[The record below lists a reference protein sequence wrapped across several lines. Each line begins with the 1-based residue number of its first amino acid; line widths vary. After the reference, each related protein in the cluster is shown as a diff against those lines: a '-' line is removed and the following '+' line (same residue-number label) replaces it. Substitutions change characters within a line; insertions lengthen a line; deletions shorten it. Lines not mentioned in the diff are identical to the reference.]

1 MQRVKN
7 FEATGLAPNG
17 RLYAGDLNAI
27 QDAAAAKADFTQT
40 IDLAN
45 LRVGETGLQLLRYGP
60 SEARISGALRT
71 DGIVRGL
78 GGLFGGTFT
87 TTQRDALT
95 AEQRPYGLIILNTTT
110 NQYEFNAG
118 TPSSPVWTPFITSA
132 PQAELTGALKMWP
145 MNTPP
150 AGYLLCDGSAVS
162 RATYSALSTL
172 FAAQAYPYGA
182 GDGSTTF
189 NLPDFRGRMPVGR
202 GTNGDVDS
210 VGENEGAALADRRP
224 AHKHTVG
231 VTYQGQPSTSAG
243 NAGTGPSV
251 PAADFNP
258 QNAARVTV
266 TVGPQTNVPTDAP
279 AFLVVNF
286 IIKT

>member
-1 MQRVKN
+1 MQRVKS

-45 LRVGETGLQLLRYGP
+45 LRIGETALQLLKYGP
-60 SEARISGALRT
+60 AEARISGSLRT
-71 DGIVRGL
+71 DGIVRAL
-78 GGLFGGTFT
+78 GGLYGGAFSTAA
-87 TTQRDALT
+87 RDALT
-95 AEQRPYGLIILNTTT
+95 NAQRPYGLIILNTTT
-110 NQYEFNAG
+110 NGYEFNSG
-118 TPSSPVWTPFITSA
+118 TESSPVWTPFITTV
-132 PQAELTGALKMWP
+132 PQGELTGVMKMWP
-145 MNTPP
+145 TTTPP

-162 RATYSALSTL
+162 RTTYSALNAL
-172 FAAQAYPYGA
+172 FTPVYTYGA

-189 NLPDFRGRMPVGR
+189 NLPDLRGRMPVGL

-210 VGENEGAALADRRP
+210 LAENEGESVANRRP
-224 AHKHTVG
+224 KHKHTASFIG
-231 VTYQGQPSTSAG
+231 TPSPIPGSNG
-243 NAGTGPSV
+243 LGGPNNVPTG
-251 PAADFNP
+251 AFNP
-258 QNAARVTV
+258 EDAIGLS
-266 TVGPQTNVPTDAP
+266 VGPQSNVPTDSP